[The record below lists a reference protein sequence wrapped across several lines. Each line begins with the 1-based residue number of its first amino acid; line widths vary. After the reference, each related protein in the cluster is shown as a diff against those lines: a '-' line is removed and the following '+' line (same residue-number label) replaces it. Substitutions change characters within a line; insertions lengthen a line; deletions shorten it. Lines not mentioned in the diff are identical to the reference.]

1 MYFNYIVYS
10 STFWPLE
17 QIIRMK
23 KYVTCEVRNAQTQH
37 LLNLSVTYLI
47 VILDVILF
55 ILVTCIIFRLIYKY
69 NKPRDT

>member
-23 KYVTCEVRNAQTQH
+23 KYVTCEVRNAHTQH

-47 VILDVILF
+47 VILGDN
-55 ILVTCIIFRLIYKY
+55 IYDLELCKQFLDHQKY
-69 NKPRDT
+69 NP